1 MNFGSLPDTTP
12 VNSILKR
19 IANEKNWAEKDVEND
34 LAILERHR
42 IVYVHDLRSLSK
54 DSWTE
59 IELLPLVKD
68 LLRGAIDPDYLNS
81 NNLPSSTL
89 SSGSSSNGS
98 SNISQDDDDKKE
110 KKKDKKD
117 KKDDKK
123 DDKDKKEKKK
133 EKEKEKEKEKKKD
146 KKKGFKSTSN
156 LGTPVK
162 PTILTRPPVI
172 YQPQPQS
179 LNDTSSI
186 LSDSS
191 ISHDHI
197 TMQNTIRN
205 GGGSTPTDIKF
216 IPALPTVTTANMNN
230 GSGESSSST
239 TSEDNDDD
247 FLLSPTTRRKSVSF
261 SNETAIG
268 VAATEKGALDEKK
281 EKKKDKKDKKDKK
294 KKKDNM

>member
-1 MNFGSLPDTTP
+1 M
-12 VNSILKR
+12 
-19 IANEKNWAEKDVEND
+19 
-34 LAILERHR
+34 
-42 IVYVHDLRSLSK
+42 
-54 DSWTE
+54 
-59 IELLPLVKD
+59 
-68 LLRGAIDPDYLNS
+68 
-81 NNLPSSTL
+81 
-89 SSGSSSNGS
+89 
-98 SNISQDDDDKKE
+98 
-110 KKKDKKD
+110 
-117 KKDDKK
+117 
-123 DDKDKKEKKK
+123 
-133 EKEKEKEKEKKKD
+133 
-146 KKKGFKSTSN
+146 
-156 LGTPVK
+156 
-162 PTILTRPPVI
+162 TRPPVI

-294 KKKDNM
+294 KKKDNMASTKYSGYSNFTSHPYTTHPIVKFRRMKLKHCQRLPEVPANDSFLQGIHDRLSYAKIDS